1 MGDQQATNSA
11 PARCHF
17 DRLLIA
23 YLLLTLAVCFV
34 GSYFGPLYLLMAL
47 MHLVLIFL
55 VLRLSVMDT
64 QKPYIAVVRWL
75 YPLLFLAPLHYEID
89 FLAWLFHGGQFY
101 DQLVLAAEG
110 RLFGDPPHK
119 YLADILPGPFWRELF
134 HLLYLSSY
142 PLLAGGLILA
152 WWRDRVWT
160 GQGATVAY
168 PRYAFILLGGFF
180 SYLIIFILFPV
191 EGPLDDRFLRF
202 HEQGFFGPLIDF
214 LYRVGHSRGGALP
227 SFHVGGLV
235 ITYLLWRPRKP
246 AVRYGLIAL
255 ILAITIST
263 IYGAFHYALDAVA
276 GLLTGV
282 LFYLLWDRLYRR
294 LKPERWKTD
303 RVGDSPAPAPPLS

>member
-1 MGDQQATNSA
+1 MGNKQATNSA

-23 YLLLTLAVCFV
+23 YLLLTFTVSFV

-47 MHLVLIFL
+47 MHLVLVYL
-55 VLRLSVMDT
+55 VLRLSAMDPA
-64 QKPYIAVVRWL
+64 KPYIAVVRWL

-89 FLAWLFHGGQFY
+89 FLAWLFHGGEYY
-101 DQLVLAAEG
+101 DHLVLAAEG
-110 RLFGDPPHK
+110 WLFGGPPHK
-119 YLADILPGPFWRELF
+119 YLADLLHGPFWRELF
-134 HLLYLSSY
+134 HLLYLVSY

-152 WWRDRVWT
+152 WWRDKVWT
-160 GQGATVAY
+160 GPGATPDY
-168 PRYAFILLGGFF
+168 PRYAFILLGGFL

-202 HEQGFFGPLIDF
+202 HEQGLIGPLIDF
-214 LYRVGHSRGGALP
+214 LNRAGHSRGGALP
-227 SFHVGGLV
+227 SFQVGGLV
-235 ITYLLWRPRKP
+235 ISYLLWRPTKP

-263 IYGAFHYALDAVA
+263 TYGAFHYALDAVA
-276 GLLTGV
+276 GLITGAG
-282 LFYLLWDRLYRR
+282 FYLLWDRIYRR

-303 RVGDSPAPAPPLS
+303 KAGGFPAPEPQ

>member
-1 MGDQQATNSA
+1 MGNQQATTST

-23 YLLLTLAVCFV
+23 YLLLTFAVSFV
-34 GSYFGPLYLLMAL
+34 GSIFGPLYLLMAL
-47 MHLVLIFL
+47 LHLVLVFL

-64 QKPYIAVVRWL
+64 GKPSIAVVRWL

-89 FLAWLFHGGQFY
+89 FLAWLFHGGEFY
-101 DQLVLAAEG
+101 DHLVLAAEG
-110 RLFGDPPHK
+110 WLFGGPPHK
-119 YLADILPGPFWRELF
+119 YLADTLPGPFWRELF
-134 HLLYLSSY
+134 HLLYLISY

-152 WWRDRVWT
+152 WWRDRGWT
-160 GQGATVAY
+160 GQGATGAY
-168 PRYAFILLGGFF
+168 PRYAFILLGGFC

-202 HEQGFFGPLIDF
+202 HEQGLFGPLIDL

-255 ILAITIST
+255 ILGITVST

-276 GLLTGV
+276 GLISGV
-282 LFYLLWDRLYRR
+282 LFYLCWDWLYRR
-294 LKPERWKTD
+294 MKPEKRKAD
-303 RVGDSPAPAPPLS
+303 PVDCAPTREPPLT